1 MITDPLQKYKSA
13 TVSGGDPVKQLVFI
27 FDEVL
32 KLLYIAGKAMKEKDY
47 ETKFKSLT
55 KISDVFYVLKS
66 GLKPEGEGEGKELI
80 KMLDSFYDAT
90 IYNIHQLNMKADDAS
105 EVDKVI
111 KSMSMVRD
119 ALQNEINKGSANK
132 A

>member
-1 MITDPLQKYKSA
+1 
-13 TVSGGDPVKQLVFI
+13 
-27 FDEVL
+27 
-32 KLLYIAGKAMKEKDY
+32 MKEKDY

-66 GLKPEGEGEGKELI
+66 GLKPEGEAEGKELI

-90 IYNIHQLNMKADDAS
+90 IYNIHQLNLKAEDSS

-111 KSMSMVRD
+111 KSMVMVRD
-119 ALQNEINKGSANK
+119 ALQNEVHKISRKVAE
-132 A
+132 

>member
-1 MITDPLQKYKSA
+1 MIDPLQKYKSA

-32 KLLYIAGKAMKEKDY
+32 KLLYIAQKAMKEKDY

-66 GLKPEGEGEGKELI
+66 GLRPEGEGEGKDLI

-90 IYNIHQLNMKADDAS
+90 IYNVHQLNLKSDDYT

-111 KSMSMVRD
+111 KAMSTVRD
-119 ALQNEINKGSANK
+119 SIQEEVNKNSAK
-132 A
+132 